1 MTSAAL
7 ASLRQEDYESLK
19 KFMDRF
25 GRATIQIS
33 NLNLEVVLHSMF
45 LAPGPDKFA
54 GSLCQKP
61 PGSMD
66 ELGERAKGYIQMK
79 EMSRFRNEI

>member
-7 ASLRQEDYESLK
+7 ASLRQENDESLK

-25 GRATIQIS
+25 GRGTIQIS
-33 NLNLEVVLHSMF
+33 NLNLEVVLHSML
-45 LAPGPDKFA
+45 LALGPNKFA
-54 GSLCQKP
+54 DSLCKKP
-61 PGSMD
+61 LGSMD
-66 ELGERAKGYIQMK
+66 ELHERAKGYIQME